1 MKKLLILLLIVHK
14 LSAIDFLKTS
24 GDTIVDENDK
34 KILLKGFGLGG
45 WVVLEGYMWNC
56 YIEHASTSRMENSI
70 NYLVGEEKKN
80 QFFDIFDEIRHL
92 TKKILDNIKLLK
104 S

>member
-1 MKKLLILLLIVHK
+1 M
-14 LSAIDFLKTS
+14 
-24 GDTIVDENDK
+24 
-34 KILLKGFGLGG
+34 LLKGFGLGG

-80 QFFDIFDEIRHL
+80 QFFDLYRKNYITEKDVKYISDNNFNALRIPLHYRDFSPSFLEFS
-92 TKKILDNIKLLK
+92 TKVL
-104 S
+104 SY

>member
-1 MKKLLILLLIVHK
+1 MKKLLLFLLIFHQ

-24 GDTIVDENDK
+24 GDTIVDENNK

-56 YIEHASTSRMENSI
+56 NIQHASTSRIDNSI
-70 NYLVGEEKKN
+70 N
-80 QFFDIFDEIRHL
+80 
-92 TKKILDNIKLLK
+92 
-104 S
+104 